1 MAIII
6 DTNCFANVFIR
17 TSANHEQF
25 KPVLDWVVNGKGLF
39 VYGGSKYLNE
49 LKKAPKYL
57 PILRFLKDVN
67 KVYKGNTDNIDRIQS
82 EIEANITDT
91 DFDDPHLPAIVIDT
105 KCKLICSEDKR
116 SITFVKDKA
125 LYPKGFSS
133 PVYYT
138 SSRNSDLLC
147 DNYIHEDFKP
157 LCKLK
162 IGQLKNVDRI
172 LGNK

>member
-17 TSANHEQF
+17 TSANHDQF
-25 KPVLDWVVNGKGLF
+25 KPVLDWIINGKGIV
-39 VYGGSKYLNE
+39 VYGGSKYLSE

-57 PILRFLKDVN
+57 PILRFLKEVN
-67 KVYKGNTDNIDRIQS
+67 KVCQGNADNIDRIQS
-82 EIEANITDT
+82 EIEAIITDP

-125 LYPKGFSS
+125 LYPKGFSI
-133 PVYYT
+133 PVFYT
-138 SSRNSDLLC
+138 SFRNYDLLC
-147 DNYIHEDFKP
+147 DNYIHQDLKP

-162 IGQLKNVDRI
+162 TEQLKSLNRI
-172 LGNK
+172 LEIK